1 MVQHMKK
8 IITIGEIVVE
18 IMAIE
23 TGNGFKTA
31 IPLIGP
37 FASGAPAIFIDQ
49 AAKMGQPCGMISA
62 VGNDDFG
69 TLNIERLAKDGVDV
83 SAISIHPTAA
93 TGSAFVRYRPDGNRD
108 FIFNIKHS
116 ACSAITLTPEAEGLI
131 ETADHLHIMGSA
143 LFSDGIVAAIYEA
156 TIRIKAKGGTVS
168 FDPNIRKEMLELPGM
183 REALVHALEH
193 TDLFMPSGPE
203 IFLFT
208 KATEEKAAIE
218 ELLAHGIKAVVVKR
232 GAEGASYFDS
242 NGEVFSPAFKVEEID
257 PTGAGDSF
265 GAAFVTCWLRDMS
278 PAEALRIANATGARA
293 VGVKGPMEGTSTLA
307 EIETFIEE
315 NGVTA

>member
-1 MVQHMKK
+1 MKK

-18 IMAIE
+18 IMATE
-23 TGNGFKTA
+23 PGQGFRSA

-49 AAKMGQPCGMISA
+49 AAKMGQPCGMVSA

-69 TLNIERLAKDGVDV
+69 VLNIERLRHDGVDV
-83 SAISIHPTAA
+83 SAIGVHPTAA

-116 ACSAITLTPEAEGLI
+116 ACSAIDLTPEAEALI

-143 LFSDGIVAAIYEA
+143 LFADGIVAAIHEA
-156 TIRIKAKGGTVS
+156 TLRIKAKGGTVS
-168 FDPNIRKEMLELPGM
+168 FDPNIRKEMLDLPGM
-183 REALVHALEH
+183 REALLHALEN

-208 KATEEKAAIE
+208 KATEEKAAIA
-218 ELLAHGIKAVVVKR
+218 ELLARGIKAIVIKR
-232 GAEGASYFDS
+232 GADGASYFDQS
-242 NGEVFSPAFKVEEID
+242 GEVTSPAFRVEEID

-265 GAAFVTCWLRDMS
+265 GAAFVTCWLRNMTAGD
-278 PAEALRIANATGARA
+278 ALRIANATGARA
-293 VGVKGPMEGTSTLA
+293 VGVKGPMEGTSTMA
-307 EIETFIEE
+307 EIETFIERH
-315 NGVTA
+315 GVSA

>member
-1 MVQHMKK
+1 MKK

-18 IMAIE
+18 IMAVEI
-23 TGNGFKTA
+23 GNGFKSA

-49 AAKMGQPCGMISA
+49 VAKMGQPCGIVSA

-69 TLNIERLAKDGVDV
+69 ALNIERLQSDGVDV

-93 TGSAFVRYRPDGNRD
+93 TGSAFVRYRQDGNRD

-116 ACSAITLTPEAEGLI
+116 ACAAIALTQEANALLNN
-131 ETADHLHIMGSA
+131 ADHLHIMGSA
-143 LFSDGIVAAIYEA
+143 LFSQGIVSAIHEA

-168 FDPNIRKEMLELPGM
+168 FDPNIRKEMLDLPGM
-183 REALVHALEH
+183 REALFHALEN

-208 KATEEKAAIE
+208 QASEEKAAVA
-218 ELLAHGIKAVVVKR
+218 ELLDRGIKSIVIKR
-232 GAEGASYFDS
+232 GDEGASYFDQS
-242 NGEVFSPAFKVEEID
+242 GEVFAPAFKVEEVD

-265 GAAFVTCWLRDMS
+265 GAAFVTCWLRGI
-278 PAEALRIANATGARA
+278 PAKEALHIANATGACA
-293 VGVKGPMEGTSTLA
+293 VQVKGPMEGTSSMI
-307 EIETFIEE
+307 EIAAFLDK
-315 NGVTA
+315 NGVSI

>member
-1 MVQHMKK
+1 MKK

-18 IMAIE
+18 IMAVE
-23 TGNGFKTA
+23 TGNGFLSA

-49 AAKMGQPCGMISA
+49 AAKLGQPCGIVSA

-69 TLNIERLAKDGVDV
+69 VLNVERLRNDGADV
-83 SAISIHPTAA
+83 SAITVHPTAA
-93 TGSAFVRYRPDGNRD
+93 TGSAFVRYRQDGNRD

-116 ACSAITLTPEAEGLI
+116 ACSAIGLTPQAEALV

-143 LFSDGIVAAIYEA
+143 LFSDGIVEAIHEA
-156 TIRIKAKGGTVS
+156 TRRIKAKGGTVS

-183 REALVHALEH
+183 REALGHALEN
-193 TDLFMPSGPE
+193 TDLFMPSGAE

-208 KATEEKAAIE
+208 QATEEKAAVA
-218 ELLAHGIKAVVVKR
+218 ELLARGIKAVVIKR
-232 GAEGASYFDS
+232 GAEGASYFDAS
-242 NGEVFSPAFKVEEID
+242 GETMAPAFKVEEVD

-265 GAAFVTCWLRDMS
+265 GAAFVTCWLRGMAADK
-278 PAEALRIANATGARA
+278 ALVIANATGARA
-293 VGVKGPMEGTSTLA
+293 VGVKGPMEGTSSMA
-307 EIETFIEE
+307 EIEAFLAAR
-315 NGVTA
+315 NLSGVSS

>member
-1 MVQHMKK
+1 MKK

-18 IMAIE
+18 IMAVE
-23 TGNGFKTA
+23 PGEGFKAA

-37 FASGAPAIFIDQ
+37 FASGAPAIFIAQ
-49 AAKMGQPCGMISA
+49 AAKMGQPCGVVSA

-69 TLNIERLAKDGVDV
+69 RLNTERLAHDGVDV
-83 SAISIHPTAA
+83 SAIGIHPTAA

-116 ACSAITLTPEAEGLI
+116 ACSAIGMTPAAEKLI
-131 ETADHLHIMGSA
+131 ESADHLHIMGSA
-143 LFSDGIVAAIYEA
+143 LFSEGIVAAIHEA

-168 FDPNIRKEMLELPGM
+168 FDPNIRKEMLNLPGM
-183 REALVHALEH
+183 REALSHALEN

-208 KATEEKAAIE
+208 KATEEKSAIA
-218 ELLAHGIKAVVVKR
+218 ELLARGIKAVVVKR
-232 GAEGASYFDS
+232 GADGASYFDAEREIS
-242 NGEVFSPAFKVEEID
+242 APAFKVEEID

-265 GAAFVTCWLRDMS
+265 GAAFVTCWLRGME
-278 PAEALRIANATGARA
+278 PREALTIANATGARA
-293 VGVKGPMEGTSTLA
+293 VGVKGPMEGTSTMA
-307 EIETFIEE
+307 EIQSFIAQ
-315 NGVTA
+315 NGVPA

>member
-1 MVQHMKK
+1 MKK

-18 IMAIE
+18 IMALE
-23 TGNGFKTA
+23 TGTGFKQP

-49 AAKMGQPCGMISA
+49 VAKMGQPCGLVSA
-62 VGNDDFG
+62 VGRDDFG
-69 TLNIERLAKDGVDV
+69 ALNIERLQRDGVDI
-83 SAISIHPTAA
+83 SAIGLHETAA

-116 ACSAITLTPEAEGLI
+116 ACSAIGMTPQAEALI
-131 ETADHLHIMGSA
+131 ETADHLHVMGSA
-143 LFSDGIVAAIYEA
+143 LFSESIVEAIHEA

-183 REALVHALEH
+183 REALLHALDNC
-193 TDLFMPSGPE
+193 DLFMPSGEE

-208 KATEEKAAIE
+208 QATDERAAVA
-218 ELLAHGIKAVVVKR
+218 ELLKRGIQTIVIKR
-232 GAEGASYFDS
+232 GAQGAHFFDR
-242 NGEVFSPAFKVEEID
+242 NRTIFAPAFKVEEVD

-265 GAAFVTCWLRDMS
+265 GAAFVTCWLRGM
-278 PAEALRIANATGARA
+278 PAEQTLEIANATGARA
-293 VGVKGPMEGTSTLA
+293 VGVKGPMEGTSTLQQ
-307 EIETFIEE
+307 IETFIA
-315 NGVTA
+315 TAGAR

>member
-1 MVQHMKK
+1 MSGKK

-18 IMAIE
+18 IMAVE
-23 TGNGFKTA
+23 TGDGFRSA

-49 AAKMGQPCGMISA
+49 VAKLGQPCGIVSA

-69 TLNIERLAKDGVDV
+69 ALNVERLRRDGADV
-83 SAISIHPTAA
+83 SAITVHPTAA

-116 ACSAITLTPEAEGLI
+116 ACSAIGLTPEAEVLI

-143 LFSDGIVAAIYEA
+143 LFSEGIVAAIQEA
-156 TIRIKAKGGTVS
+156 TRRIKAKGGTVS
-168 FDPNIRKEMLELPGM
+168 FDPNIRKEMLDLPGM
-183 REALVHALEH
+183 RNALGHALEN
-193 TDLFMPSGPE
+193 TDLFMPSGSE

-208 KATEEKAAIE
+208 QATEEEAAIA
-218 ELLAHGIKAVVVKR
+218 ELLARGIKAVVVKR
-232 GAEGASYFDS
+232 GAEGASYFDAT
-242 NGEVFSPAFKVEEID
+242 GEVSAAAFKVEEVD

-265 GAAFVTCWLRDMS
+265 GAAFVTCWLRGM
-278 PAEALRIANATGARA
+278 PPEKALAIANATGARA
-293 VGVKGPMEGTSTLA
+293 VGLKGPMEGTSTMA
-307 EIETFIEE
+307 EIETFLAAR
-315 NGVTA
+315 GA

>member
-1 MVQHMKK
+1 MKK

-49 AAKMGQPCGMISA
+49 AAKWASLAVWSALLAKTIS
-62 VGNDDFG
+62 VLSILSDC
-69 TLNIERLAKDGVDV
+69 KDGVDV
-83 SAISIHPTAA
+83 SAIGIHPTAA

-116 ACSAITLTPEAEGLI
+116 ACGAIELTPEAEALI

-143 LFSDGIVAAIYEA
+143 LFSDGIVTAIHEA
-156 TIRIKAKGGTVS
+156 TVRIKAKGGTVS
-168 FDPNIRKEMLELPGM
+168 FDPNIRKEMLDLPGM
-183 REALVHALEH
+183 REALAHALEN

-218 ELLAHGIKAVVVKR
+218 ELLERGIKAIVVKR
-232 GAEGASYFDS
+232 GAEGASYFDHS
-242 NGEVFSPAFKVEEID
+242 GEVSSPHSKSKKSIRLAQAIASER
-257 PTGAGDSF
+257 PSSHAGY
-265 GAAFVTCWLRDMS
+265 V
-278 PAEALRIANATGARA
+278 I
-293 VGVKGPMEGTSTLA
+293 
-307 EIETFIEE
+307 
-315 NGVTA
+315 

>member
-1 MVQHMKK
+1 MKK

-18 IMAIE
+18 IMAVE
-23 TGNGFKTA
+23 TGNGFKSA

-49 AAKMGQPCGMISA
+49 AAKMGQPCGMVSA

-69 TLNIERLAKDGVDV
+69 TLNIERLQKDGVDV
-83 SAISIHPTAA
+83 SAIGIHPTAA

-116 ACSAITLTPEAEGLI
+116 ACSAIELTPEAEALI

-143 LFSDGIVAAIYEA
+143 LFSDGIVAAIHEA
-156 TIRIKAKGGTVS
+156 TVRIKAKGGTIS
-168 FDPNIRKEMLELPGM
+168 FDPNIRKEMLDLPGL
-183 REALVHALEH
+183 REALAHALEN
-193 TDLFMPSGPE
+193 TDLFMPSGSE

-218 ELLAHGIKAVVVKR
+218 ELLSRGIKAIVVKR
-232 GAEGASYFDS
+232 GAEGASYFDHS
-242 NGEVFSPAFKVEEID
+242 GEVSSPAFNVEEID

-265 GAAFVTCWLRDMS
+265 GAAFVTCWLRNIK
-278 PAEALRIANATGARA
+278 PTEALLIANATGARA
-293 VGVKGPMEGTSTLA
+293 VGVKGPMEGTSTMA
-307 EIETFIEE
+307 EIEAFIV
-315 NGVTA
+315 NKGVSS

>member
-1 MVQHMKK
+1 MVQKMKK

-23 TGNGFKTA
+23 TGNGFKSA

-49 AAKMGQPCGMISA
+49 AAKMGQPCGMVSA

-69 TLNIERLAKDGVDV
+69 ALNIERLAADGVDV
-83 SAISIHPTAA
+83 TAISVHPTAA

-116 ACSAITLTPEAEGLI
+116 ACSAIALTPEAEALI

-143 LFSDGIVAAIYEA
+143 LFSEGIVAAIHEA
-156 TIRIKAKGGTVS
+156 TIRIKAKGGTIS

-183 REALVHALEH
+183 REALAHALEN
-193 TDLFMPSGPE
+193 TDLFMPSGAE

-218 ELLAHGIKAVVVKR
+218 ELLARGIKALVVKR
-232 GAEGASYFDS
+232 GADGASHFDQ

-278 PAEALRIANATGARA
+278 PAEALCIANATGARA

-307 EIETFIEE
+307 EINAFIETH
-315 NGVTA
+315 GVPA

>member
-1 MVQHMKK
+1 MSMKK

-23 TGNGFKTA
+23 TGNGFRSA
-31 IPLIGP
+31 IPLVGP

-49 AAKMGQPCGMISA
+49 VAKLGQPCGIVSA

-69 TLNIERLAKDGVDV
+69 MLNVERLRDDGADV
-83 SAISIHPTAA
+83 SAIAVHPTAA

-116 ACSAITLTPEAEGLI
+116 ACSAIGLTAEAEALV

-143 LFSDGIVAAIYEA
+143 LFSDGIVAAIHEA
-156 TIRIKAKGGTVS
+156 TRRIKAKGGTVS
-168 FDPNIRKEMLELPGM
+168 FDPNIRKEMLDLPGM
-183 REALVHALEH
+183 REALANALEN
-193 TDLFMPSGPE
+193 TDLFMPSGTE

-208 KATEEKAAIE
+208 EAGEEKAAVA
-218 ELLAHGIKAVVVKR
+218 ELLARGVKAVVVKR
-232 GAEGASYFDS
+232 GSQGASYFDAS
-242 NGEVFSPAFKVEEID
+242 GDVSAPAFKVEEID

-265 GAAFVTCWLRDMS
+265 GAAFVTCWLRGMA
-278 PAEALRIANATGARA
+278 PERALAIANATGARA
-293 VGVKGPMEGTSTLA
+293 VGVKGPMEGTSTMA
-307 EIETFIEE
+307 EIETFLAAR
-315 NGVTA
+315 GA

>member
-1 MVQHMKK
+1 MKK

-18 IMAIE
+18 IMAVE
-23 TGNGFKTA
+23 TGNGFRSA

-49 AAKMGQPCGMISA
+49 AAKLGQPCGIVSA

-69 TLNIERLAKDGVDV
+69 VLNVERLRNDGADV
-83 SAISIHPTAA
+83 SAIAVHPTAA

-116 ACSAITLTPEAEGLI
+116 ACSAIGLTPAAEALV

-143 LFSDGIVAAIYEA
+143 LFSDGIVEAIHEA
-156 TIRIKAKGGTVS
+156 TRRIKAKGGTVS
-168 FDPNIRKEMLELPGM
+168 FDPNIRKEMLDLPGM
-183 REALVHALEH
+183 REALGHALEN
-193 TDLFMPSGPE
+193 TDLFMPSGAE

-208 KATEEKAAIE
+208 KATEEKAAVA
-218 ELLAHGIKAVVVKR
+218 ELLARGIKAVVIKR
-232 GAEGASYFDS
+232 GAEGASYFDAS
-242 NGEVFSPAFKVEEID
+242 GETSAAAFKVEEVD

-265 GAAFVTCWLRDMS
+265 GAAFVTCWLRGMAADK
-278 PAEALRIANATGARA
+278 ALVIANATGARA
-293 VGVKGPMEGTSTLA
+293 VGVKGPMEGTSSMA
-307 EIETFIEE
+307 EIEAFLAAR
-315 NGVTA
+315 NLSGVSS

>member
-1 MVQHMKK
+1 MKK

-18 IMAIE
+18 IMAVE
-23 TGNGFKTA
+23 TGNGFRSA

-49 AAKMGQPCGMISA
+49 AAKMGQPCGIVSA

-69 TLNIERLAKDGVDV
+69 TLNIERLQRDGVDV
-83 SAISIHPTAA
+83 SAIGIHPTAA

-116 ACSAITLTPEAEGLI
+116 ACSAIDLTPEAEALI

-143 LFSDGIVAAIYEA
+143 LFSDGIVATIHEA

-183 REALVHALEH
+183 REALAHALEN
-193 TDLFMPSGPE
+193 TDLFMPSGAE

-218 ELLAHGIKAVVVKR
+218 ELLARGIKAIVVKR
-232 GAEGASYFDS
+232 GADGASYFDQS
-242 NGEVFSPAFKVEEID
+242 GEISSPAFKVEEID

-265 GAAFVTCWLRDMS
+265 GAAFVTCWLRGMK
-278 PAEALRIANATGARA
+278 PAHALHLANATGARA

-307 EIETFIEE
+307 EIEAFIAN
-315 NGVTA
+315 NGALS

>member
-1 MVQHMKK
+1 MKK

-18 IMAIE
+18 IMAVE
-23 TGNGFKTA
+23 TGNGFLSA

-49 AAKMGQPCGMISA
+49 AAKLGQPCGIVSA

-69 TLNIERLAKDGVDV
+69 VLNVERLRNDGADV
-83 SAISIHPTAA
+83 SAITVHPTAA
-93 TGSAFVRYRPDGNRD
+93 TGSAFVRYRQDGNRD

-116 ACSAITLTPEAEGLI
+116 ACSAIGLTPQAEALV

-143 LFSDGIVAAIYEA
+143 LFSDGIVEAIHEA
-156 TIRIKAKGGTVS
+156 TRRIKAKGGTVS

-183 REALVHALEH
+183 REALGHSLEN
-193 TDLFMPSGPE
+193 TDLFMPSGAE

-208 KATEEKAAIE
+208 QATEEKAAVA
-218 ELLAHGIKAVVVKR
+218 ELLARGIRAVVIKR
-232 GAEGASYFDS
+232 GAEGASYFDAS
-242 NGEVFSPAFKVEEID
+242 GETTAPAFKVEEVD

-265 GAAFVTCWLRDMS
+265 GAAFVTCWLRGMAADK
-278 PAEALRIANATGARA
+278 ALVIANATGARA
-293 VGVKGPMEGTSTLA
+293 VGVKGPMEGTSSMA
-307 EIETFIEE
+307 EIEAFLAAR
-315 NGVTA
+315 NLSGVSS

>member
-1 MVQHMKK
+1 MKK

-23 TGNGFKTA
+23 TGNGFKSA

-49 AAKMGQPCGMISA
+49 AAKMGQPCGMVSA

-69 TLNIERLAKDGVDV
+69 TLNIERLQKDGVDV
-83 SAISIHPTAA
+83 SAISVHPTAA

-116 ACSAITLTPEAEGLI
+116 ACSAIALTSDAEKLI

-143 LFSDGIVAAIYEA
+143 LFSDGIVDAIHEA
-156 TIRIKAKGGTVS
+156 TLRIKAKGGTVS
-168 FDPNIRKEMLELPGM
+168 FDPNIRKEMLDLPGM

-208 KATEEKAAIE
+208 KATDEKAAIE
-218 ELLAHGIKAVVVKR
+218 ELLDRGIKAIVIKR
-232 GAEGASYFDS
+232 GAEGASYFDHS
-242 NGEVFSPAFKVEEID
+242 GEVTAHAFKVDEID

-265 GAAFVTCWLRDMS
+265 GAAFVTCWLRDLA
-278 PAEALRIANATGARA
+278 PKEALTIANATGARA
-293 VGVKGPMEGTSTLA
+293 VGVKGPMEGTSTMD
-307 EIETFIEE
+307 EINAFIAK
-315 NGVTA
+315 NGVSS

>member
-1 MVQHMKK
+1 MKK

-18 IMAIE
+18 IMAVE
-23 TGNGFKTA
+23 TGNGFKSA

-49 AAKMGQPCGMISA
+49 AAKMGQPCGIVSA

-69 TLNIERLAKDGVDV
+69 ALNIERLEKDGVDV
-83 SAISIHPTAA
+83 AAISIHPTAA

-116 ACSAITLTPEAEGLI
+116 ACSAIALTPEAEKLI
-131 ETADHLHIMGSA
+131 ESADHLHIMGSA
-143 LFSDGIVAAIYEA
+143 LFSDGIVETIHEA
-156 TIRIKAKGGTVS
+156 TLRIKAKGGTIS
-168 FDPNIRKEMLELPGM
+168 FDPNIRKEMLDLPGM
-183 REALVHALEH
+183 RAALVHALEH

-208 KATEEKAAIE
+208 KATEEKAAVE
-218 ELLAHGIKAVVVKR
+218 ELLARGIKAIVIKR
-232 GAEGASYFDS
+232 GSEGASYYDQS
-242 NGEVFSPAFKVEEID
+242 GQVSAAAFKVDEID

-265 GAAFVTCWLRDMS
+265 GAAFVTCWLRGLA
-278 PAEALRIANATGARA
+278 PQEALHIANATGACA
-293 VGVKGPMEGTSTLA
+293 VSVKGPMEGTSTMA
-307 EIETFIEE
+307 EITAFIAK
-315 NGVTA
+315 NGAPS